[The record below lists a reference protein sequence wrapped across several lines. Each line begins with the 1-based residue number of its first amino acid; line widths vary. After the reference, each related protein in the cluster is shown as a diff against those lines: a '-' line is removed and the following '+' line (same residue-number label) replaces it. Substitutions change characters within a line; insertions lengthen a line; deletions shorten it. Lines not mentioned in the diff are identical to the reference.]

1 MKFGFKK
8 QALAFACLLSLVSS
22 SSYAAPV
29 DLDNVPVADA
39 IRMIGTAF
47 GRNVSVNGSLTGKVS
62 LHIEDA
68 DFDTVLDVVA
78 ATHNLGYIVRNN
90 VVIVSDSKTLN
101 TTDFFKLRHI
111 SPETFKKLVEN
122 SMPNDD
128 DIIADVD
135 NNRIG
140 VRGTPNDLNR
150 IQQLID
156 KFDVAQ
162 KQVNIQATVIELTKG
177 KNRDIGWNLGVTT
190 PHFGGVFGPGS
201 SSFQSVRHPDG
212 TPAFGT
218 DVSGLGNNAITGNGF
233 IISGALNHE
242 EALNGGKVLARPN
255 ITTFDGKL
263 AKISMGDEV
272 PVFTSTGSG
281 SDSNATVNVEYKDVG
296 VNLEVTPRI
305 NDDDKGTVTLVIKPT
320 VSTITEWVSSGNNK
334 APQISS
340 RTVETVVRVKSGE
353 TILIGGLLKH
363 DELKSMSGIPL
374 LHKIPILGHLFKSS
388 SLRKSDTELVIAITP
403 QIIYDEDGVPQV
415 RMQKVSPRLHD
426 ELMEAEK
433 KEMRNNL
440 PAAEYEK
447 SVEAEKEKAAE
458 VKLYDVEG
466 SAEDDKAV
474 DAEAAESD
482 VKAEKSV
489 SVVRHPI
496 LEAARERNRKQRFLE
511 ELKKQEEKRY
521 AEQVKAVAKAKA
533 KADAERKENAPKPKK
548 VVVYYSE
555 K

>member
-8 QALAFACLLSLVSS
+8 QALAFACVLSLLSS

-101 TTDFFKLRHI
+101 TTDFFKLKHI

-140 VRGTPNDLNR
+140 VRGTPNDLSR

-212 TPAFGT
+212 TPTFGT
-218 DVSGLGNNAITGNGF
+218 DVSGLGNNAVTGNGF
-233 IISGALNHE
+233 IISGVLNHE

-415 RMQKVSPRLHD
+415 RMQKVTPGLHD

-521 AEQVKAVAKAKA
+521 AEQVKADAKAKA

>member
-8 QALAFACLLSLVSS
+8 QALAFACVLSLLSS

-101 TTDFFKLRHI
+101 TTDFFKLKHI

-140 VRGTPNDLNR
+140 VRGTPNDLSR

-201 SSFQSVRHPDG
+201 SSFQSISRPDG
-212 TPAFGT
+212 TPTFGT

-415 RMQKVSPRLHD
+415 RMQKVTPGLHD

-474 DAEAAESD
+474 DAEVAEPD

-521 AEQVKAVAKAKA
+521 AEQVKADAKAKA